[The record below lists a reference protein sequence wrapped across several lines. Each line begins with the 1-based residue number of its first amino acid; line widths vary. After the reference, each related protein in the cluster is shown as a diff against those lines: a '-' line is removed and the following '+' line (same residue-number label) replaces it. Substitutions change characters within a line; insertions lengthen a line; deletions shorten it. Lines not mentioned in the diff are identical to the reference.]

1 MQRECQAL
9 AFSSTINVEN
19 DERDPDQRLK
29 NFLQKAQRKT
39 QNIKN
44 RALAVLQSV
53 FGATLVDLVSSLFH

>member
-29 NFLQKAQRKT
+29 NFLQKAQCKT
-39 QNIKN
+39 QNIKTA
-44 RALAVLQSV
+44 RLLRLSQ
-53 FGATLVDLVSSLFH
+53 FLEQRLRILRRH